1 MKAAPRKADVV
12 ADDLLRRI
20 VLGELPAGSTL
31 PREDALA
38 EEYGVNRGVVREA
51 IKQLEVHRLVRPVRR
66 RGTEVLD
73 PLASLSPE
81 VLQAMIAPRPGEV
94 SLPMLRS
101 LLEIREHLD
110 LQMVRLV
117 GERATED
124 DFERLEGLVD
134 AMEAAVDE
142 PPRFHAL
149 ADQFSQQLARATRN
163 PIFVM
168 MVHWNQRVVADL
180 RGVLLAGRPVSGNF
194 VKGLRVLLGLLRGG
208 RVDEALSLASG
219 FHGWARPRI
228 LAAAALASGQPL
240 SDSGATAAFVS
251 DPEPYPGAL

>member
-1 MKAAPRKADVV
+1 MKGASRKADVV

-20 VLGELPAGSTL
+20 VAGELPPGSTL

-38 EEYGVNRGVVREA
+38 DEYGVNRGVVREA

-73 PLASLSPE
+73 PVASLSPE
-81 VLQAMIAPRPGEV
+81 VLRAMIVPRPGQV

-110 LQMVRLV
+110 LQMVRLA
-117 GERATED
+117 GERATD
-124 DFERLEGLVD
+124 GDFDALGRLVD

-142 PPRFHAL
+142 PTRFHAL
-149 ADQFSQQLARATRN
+149 ADQFSQRLAQATRN
-163 PIFVM
+163 PIFLM
-168 MVHWNQRVVADL
+168 MVHWNQSVVADL
-180 RGVLLAGRPVSGNF
+180 RSVLLAGRPVSGNF
-194 VKGLRVLLGLLRGG
+194 VMGLRVLLGLLRAG
-208 RVDEALSLASG
+208 RIDEALSLASG

-228 LAAAALASGQPL
+228 LAAAALASGQSL
-240 SDSGATAAFVS
+240 NDSAMPSAFVVHAP
-251 DPEPYPGAL
+251 DEGALR

>member
-1 MKAAPRKADVV
+1 MKALSRKADRV

-20 VLGELPAGSTL
+20 VAGELSPGSIL

-73 PLASLSPE
+73 PVASLSPE
-81 VLQAMIAPRPGEV
+81 VLRAMIAPHPGRV
-94 SLPMLRS
+94 DLAMLRS

-110 LQMVRLV
+110 LQLVRLV

-124 DFERLEGLVD
+124 DFEALEAIVAQMARVVD
-134 AMEAAVDE
+134 D
-142 PPRFHAL
+142 PTRFHGL
-149 ADQFSQQLARATRN
+149 ADRFSQRLAAATRN
-163 PIFVM
+163 VIFVM
-168 MVHWNQRVVADL
+168 MVHWNQSVVADL
-180 RGVLLAGRPVSGNF
+180 RSVLLAGRPVSGNF
-194 VKGLRVLLGLLRGG
+194 VAGLQVLLGLLRAR
-208 RVDEALSLASG
+208 RVDDALSLTSG

-228 LAAAALASGQPL
+228 LAAAALASGQSL
-240 SDSGATAAFVS
+240 SDATSAAAADDATVPTGA
-251 DPEPYPGAL
+251 PR